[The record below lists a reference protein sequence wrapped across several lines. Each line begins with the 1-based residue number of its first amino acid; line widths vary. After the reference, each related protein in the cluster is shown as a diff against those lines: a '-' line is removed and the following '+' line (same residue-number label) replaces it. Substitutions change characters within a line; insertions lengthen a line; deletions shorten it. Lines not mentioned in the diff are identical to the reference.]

1 VTASYVSCESGAR
14 PGQKVDSLIQVG
26 YDQLGAATWGAAGRT
41 IFCLAQRLE
50 GEDPTDARI
59 TRLRNVGS
67 RLITACH
74 VVVSV
79 YRGRR
84 LTRRGNAFRLP
95 SSWRRSW
102 SKLQSKKRLLRLI
115 SGTTPWVWRS
125 GLGCGVGRTSCRDLR
140 SQSGVDK
147 PKSRIAG
154 EQAASCSIVMHAK
167 PGEM

>member
-1 VTASYVSCESGAR
+1 MRRSNPPSSSYKRSRCCTSRVTASYVSCESRAR
-14 PGQKVDSLIQVG
+14 PARKVDPLIQVG

-79 YRGRR
+79 HRGRR
-84 LTRRGNAFRLP
+84 LTRRGNVFPLP
-95 SSWRRSW
+95 SSWHRSW
-102 SKLQSKKRLLRLI
+102 SKLQSTKGWLGLMV
-115 SGTTPWVWRS
+115 GTTLWDWRS

-140 SQSGVDK
+140 SQVGLARPEV
-147 PKSRIAG
+147 
-154 EQAASCSIVMHAK
+154 
-167 PGEM
+167 